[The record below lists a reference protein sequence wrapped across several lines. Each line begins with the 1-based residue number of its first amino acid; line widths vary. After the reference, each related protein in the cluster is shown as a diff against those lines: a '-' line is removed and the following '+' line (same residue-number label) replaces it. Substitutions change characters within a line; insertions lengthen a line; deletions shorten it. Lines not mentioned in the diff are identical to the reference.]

1 MSVVLKYVIATVMAA
16 MAFTSCNDNK
26 SLQKYLVEKQDDNN
40 FVKIDL
46 ATSLLQAEGNDF
58 SEEEKNILNTVKKIN
73 VVAFPLTDDNMAE
86 YEIEKQNAIDVLSQ
100 EKYKTLMKY
109 GSNSRGATLKYLGE
123 EEAID
128 ELIVFASD
136 NEMGF
141 AVFRLLGDNMRPEDM
156 LKLMKG
162 IDQGDIDVS
171 SLKSLGNL
179 LDLPSNDSVKFELS
193 E

>member
-1 MSVVLKYVIATVMAA
+1 MSVVLKYVLATVMAA

>member
-1 MSVVLKYVIATVMAA
+1 MSVVLKYIIATVMAA
-16 MAFTSCNDNK
+16 MALTSCSNDK

-46 ATSLLQAEGNDF
+46 ATSLLKAEGNDF

-162 IDQGDIDVS
+162 IDKGDIDVS
-171 SLKSLGNL
+171 SLKSLGGL
-179 LDLPSNDSVKFELS
+179 LDLPKDESVKFELA

>member
-1 MSVVLKYVIATVMAA
+1 MSVVLKYIIATVMAA
-16 MAFTSCNDNK
+16 MALTSCSNDK

-46 ATSLLQAEGNDF
+46 ATSLLKAEGNDF

-162 IDQGDIDVS
+162 IDKGDIDVS

-179 LDLPSNDSVKFELS
+179 LDLPKDESVKFELA

>member
-1 MSVVLKYVIATVMAA
+1 MSVVLKYIIATVMAA
-16 MAFTSCNDNK
+16 MALTSCSNDK

-46 ATSLLQAEGNDF
+46 ATSLLNAEGNDF

-162 IDQGDIDVS
+162 IDKGDIDVS

-179 LDLPSNDSVKFELS
+179 LDLPKDESVKFELA